1 LRKEQK
7 FKVMPNQKLKTDKIN
22 RDLFKD
28 MPSALRDNEDI
39 KSQKSMD
46 RLKGIAKAF
55 AVATAAIVG
64 TALFMDK
71 DTPDNASQTPQRTE
85 VTIDNSPE

>member
-1 LRKEQK
+1 
-7 FKVMPNQKLKTDKIN
+7 MPNQKIKTDKIN

-39 KSQKSMD
+39 KSQKRID
-46 RLKGIAKAF
+46 RLKSIAKAF

-71 DTPDNASQTPQRTE
+71 DTPDDASQTPQRTE